1 MELRE
6 YQKEAADKLYWLLAR
21 KQFAYLS
28 GEVRTGKTLT
38 ALSLI
43 ERLGIQRC
51 LLVTKKKAIASIEK
65 DAKALG
71 VQDRIIVINY
81 DSS

>member
-1 MELRE
+1 MIQLRE

-28 GEVRTGKTLT
+28 GEVRTGKTLV

-43 ERLGIQRC
+43 ERL
-51 LLVTKKKAIASIEK
+51 
-65 DAKALG
+65 
-71 VQDRIIVINY
+71 
-81 DSS
+81 